1 MVVSRDLDVGRV
13 FATSFAPDPEVGFRL
28 AVAGSKGNL
37 QIWDTSTNKAVREA
51 FATRVAPERLGMGKM
66 DAEVEEK
73 LVGLAMS
80 DDDSDDGEENEDEE
94 EEDEGEEPE
103 GVALSSDEE

>member
-51 FATRVAPERLGMGKM
+51 FATRVAPERLGMGEM
-66 DAEVEEK
+66 DKDVEEK

-80 DDDSDDGEENEDEE
+80 DDDSDDGEEGEEDEE
-94 EEDEGEEPE
+94 EEGEEPE